1 MVCRCSAKQKDE
13 YDHESFYT
21 KWDSNYRENF
31 RENIKTNIDQI
42 NSACSQLQYNVDEC
56 TINNVVNSLSDILN
70 DSAKPYFVHKCN
82 VNAKSGYFNSI
93 KKENQWLNEDCK
105 NSRKAYL
112 TALNQFNCNPS
123 NENRILLMHRKAKY
137 KKLVVKT
144 KRIYF
149 NNKCIEIKALQRQ
162 SPKLFWNHFKS
173 KRKVAGE
180 SISPQNFFEYF
191 RNISTNC
198 NDNFSN
204 PSVSQYVQEN
214 NCVNPAVYSE
224 LDKEFTQEELLAS
237 IKNLKG
243 GKASGCDN
251 LLYEYVIETFD
262 ILGNVWVKLFNAIF
276 SSGHFPEKWTEGV
289 IIPLHKKGNRDDV
302 NNYRGITLLSCLG
315 KIFTSVLNERLKSWS
330 ADNDI
335 ITDAQFGFKEK
346 HSTIDA
352 IFALHSIITKYVTGG
367 RRLYCAFIDFQ
378 KAFDRIYLD
387 GLWFKLLKL
396 GVNGRML
403 RILIS
408 MYNNVRSCVKHK
420 NIITEYFSCSVGLR
434 QGEILSPILFN
445 IFVNDLEMKLQQ
457 NVEGG
462 ITIDDINMF
471 LLFYADDT
479 VILSETIQGLQES
492 LNNLYDYCNEW
503 NLKVNV
509 EKTQTLVFRK
519 SGHIKSNE
527 KWYYGNELLVNTDH
541 FNYLGVIVSYTG
553 SFSKHINN
561 LSKKGLKSLYALS
574 SKLNCYIRNLDVSIL
589 LNLFDSHVASVLNY
603 GCEIWGFHNVYIENF

>member
-1 MVCRCSAKQKDE
+1 MAFLIHLGISGNLRLQHNVLNVNLFDKLEQDIHYFPEKGIGLLGGDINSRISNKPEYVELDKLLPVEDESLYSVDQALGRESMDSVCNSFGINFLELLCSTGMRVLNGRLFDVKNTGKFTCVNKQGSSVVDYVCALESNFNLIKDFEVHDLTQHSDHTPLSFTLSQFVGSAQQKDE

-93 KKENQWLNEDCK
+93 TKENQWFNEDCK

-214 NCVNPAVYSE
+214 NCENPAVYSE

-289 IIPLHKKGNRDDV
+289 IIPLHKK
-302 NNYRGITLLSCLG
+302 
-315 KIFTSVLNERLKSWS
+315 
-330 ADNDI
+330 
-335 ITDAQFGFKEK
+335 
-346 HSTIDA
+346 
-352 IFALHSIITKYVTGG
+352 
-367 RRLYCAFIDFQ
+367 
-378 KAFDRIYLD
+378 
-387 GLWFKLLKL
+387 
-396 GVNGRML
+396 
-403 RILIS
+403 
-408 MYNNVRSCVKHK
+408 
-420 NIITEYFSCSVGLR
+420 
-434 QGEILSPILFN
+434 
-445 IFVNDLEMKLQQ
+445 
-457 NVEGG
+457 
-462 ITIDDINMF
+462 
-471 LLFYADDT
+471 
-479 VILSETIQGLQES
+479 
-492 LNNLYDYCNEW
+492 
-503 NLKVNV
+503 
-509 EKTQTLVFRK
+509 RK
-519 SGHIKSNE
+519 
-527 KWYYGNELLVNTDH
+527 
-541 FNYLGVIVSYTG
+541 
-553 SFSKHINN
+553 
-561 LSKKGLKSLYALS
+561 
-574 SKLNCYIRNLDVSIL
+574 
-589 LNLFDSHVASVLNY
+589 
-603 GCEIWGFHNVYIENF
+603 